1 MTKVLICCSDGNLVA
16 DLRGIL
22 AELGNL
28 DFGADVLD
36 SETMVDLVA
45 RVQPEVAFVH
55 EEAGPELIREI
66 SARYPAT
73 AVLAIAEPKS
83 PAKVVRALEA
93 GARGVVGYPFAYEDV
108 VQQVD
113 TATAWSDDMRSVLD
127 GAAVSTGRRG
137 KLLAVVGAK
146 GGVGTTTL
154 ATHLALNHLVANPD
168 SRVCLI
174 DGDIEKGDV
183 SGVLNVRQAVSIAGV
198 ARVADDMTS
207 RTVADALVHHESG
220 LHLLLAP
227 LDVRESEDV
236 TPEAMRS
243 ILDLLRR
250 EFDLVVVDGGG
261 HITPSQ
267 AAVME
272 VADYRLIV
280 TTPDVMS
287 VRAMRRRIQ
296 GWEKLGVA
304 EEAACV
310 VVVNRVVKGSIF
322 PASAVPQLTVA
333 RVLGTSLP
341 EAPRALEP
349 AMNDRDPRSVT
360 EAGWWKLVREIRSGL
375 GLGEGKYPRND
386 RQPSVPSPS
395 ESDKPEGRS
404 SKRGLLRRK
413 AKEEQGARPDA
424 PQPPRPDDAIEDAP
438 TAPRPGV
445 AVSSE
450 PSQEQPSAAPPPPPS
465 VSRSALR
472 ERGAIALENAA
483 MIPLVLLLG
492 VLCWQVAVIGLT
504 FVYSGHASNAAARE
518 YSISASEESAVSSA
532 RGAVPDIFGTDL
544 EVKSTSVGEVELTMQ
559 VPLSFSQVP
568 GVPESVTTTRAVVQE
583 PA

>member
-1 MTKVLICCSDGNLVA
+1 MTKVLICSSDGNLVA

-22 AELGNL
+22 TELGNL
-28 DFGADVLD
+28 EFGADVLD
-36 SETMVDLVA
+36 PDDMVGLVA

-55 EEAGPELIREI
+55 EEAGLQLVREI
-66 SARYPAT
+66 SVRFPGT
-73 AVLAIAEPKS
+73 AVLCVAEPKT

-93 GARGVVGYPFAYEDV
+93 GARGVIGYPFAYEDV
-108 VQQVD
+108 AQQVD
-113 TATAWSDDMRSVLD
+113 TATSWSDAMRSVLD

-174 DGDIEKGDV
+174 DGDVEKGDV
-183 SGVLNVRQAVSIAGV
+183 SGILDVRQAVSIAGV

-272 VADYRLIV
+272 VADHRLIV

-296 GWEKLGVA
+296 GWEKLGVT
-304 EEAACV
+304 EEAACT
-310 VVVNRVVKGSIF
+310 VVVNRTVKGSIF

-341 EAPRALEP
+341 EAPRSLEP

-360 EAGWWKLVREIRSGL
+360 EAGWWKLIRELRADL
-375 GLGEGKYPRND
+375 GLA
-386 RQPSVPSPS
+386 
-395 ESDKPEGRS
+395 EGRHGRPVPPPAAGDTEEES
-404 SKRGLLRRK
+404 TAPRRGLLRRK
-413 AKEEQGARPDA
+413 RRGAAGAPPSPAATPPDT
-424 PQPPRPDDAIEDAP
+424 PVDDAP
-438 TAPRPGV
+438 TAPRPTSPPAADGQ
-445 AVSSE
+445 
-450 PSQEQPSAAPPPPPS
+450 PPPPPGQPSAAPPPPPS
-465 VSRSALR
+465 VTHAGPR

-483 MIPLVLLLG
+483 MIPFALVLA
-492 VLCWQVAVIGLT
+492 VLCWQIAVIGLT
-504 FVYSGHASNAAARE
+504 FVYSGHASSAAARE
-518 YSISASEESAVSSA
+518 YSISQDESAASRSA
-532 RGAVPDIFGTDL
+532 KEAVPDSFGTGLD
-544 EVKSTSVGEVELTMQ
+544 VSSTPTDEIVVTMR
-559 VPLSFSQVP
+559 VPMSFSEVP
-568 GVPESVTTTRAVVQE
+568 GLPETVTTTRHVLEE
-583 PA
+583 PT